1 MNRRVDAV
9 PARRYH
15 AVERERIFAMYA
27 DNTLTPKEAVRLCAL
42 GTLASGP
49 LRYSALASEIRHFIS
64 HITGPSLEV
73 MGTSLELLKYEGLV
87 MAVDGK
93 GMEDDATLSI
103 TEDGERELRTLL
115 TANVRAQAS
124 DMNKLIVALKFR
136 FLHLLSNDDQR
147 TQADILIEAQEP
159 ELARLEE
166 LHRRHDKD
174 EGHLVG
180 WLDHDIEGMLGHLE
194 WLQKFRKNLD

>member
-1 MNRRVDAV
+1 
-9 PARRYH
+9 
-15 AVERERIFAMYA
+15 MYA

-49 LRYSALASEIRHFIS
+49 VRYGALATAIRHFIS

-87 MAVDGK
+87 TAGDGV
-93 GMEDDATLSI
+93 GMEDDAVLTI
-103 TEDGERELRTLL
+103 TKEGEEELRTLL
-115 TANVRAQAS
+115 TANVRSQAS

-136 FLHLLSNDDQR
+136 FLHLLSKENQR
-147 TQADILIEAQEP
+147 TQADILIEAQET

-166 LHRRHDKD
+166 LHQRHDGED
-174 EGHLVG
+174 GYLTE
-180 WLDHDIEGMLGHLE
+180 WLDHDIQDMLSHLA
-194 WLQKFRKNLD
+194 WLRNFRERLN

>member
-1 MNRRVDAV
+1 
-9 PARRYH
+9 
-15 AVERERIFAMYA
+15 MYA

-42 GTLASGP
+42 GTLATGSM
-49 LRYSALASEIRHFIS
+49 RYSLLSNAIRHFIS

-87 MAVDGK
+87 TAIDGI
-93 GMEDDATLSI
+93 GMEDDAILSI
-103 TEDGERELRTLL
+103 TEDGESELRELL

-136 FLHLLSNDDQR
+136 FLHLMDNDDQQ
-147 TQADILIEAQEP
+147 TQADILIEAQET

-166 LHRRHDKD
+166 LHRRHDND
-174 EGHLVG
+174 EGHILN
-180 WLDHDIEGMLGHLE
+180 WLNHDIKSMLTHLE
-194 WLQKFRKNLD
+194 WLKEFRKTLI

>member
-1 MNRRVDAV
+1 
-9 PARRYH
+9 
-15 AVERERIFAMYA
+15 MYA

-49 LRYSALASEIRHFIS
+49 VRYSVLATSIRHFIS

-87 MAVDGK
+87 TAVDGV

-103 TEDGERELRTLL
+103 TEAGEAELRTLL

-136 FLHLLSNDDQR
+136 FLHLLSQDDQR
-147 TQADILIEAQEP
+147 LQADILIEAQET

-166 LHRRHDKD
+166 LHRSHAED

-180 WLDHDIEGMLGHLE
+180 WLDHDIEGMLAHLD
-194 WLQKFRKNLD
+194 WLQKFRIGLD